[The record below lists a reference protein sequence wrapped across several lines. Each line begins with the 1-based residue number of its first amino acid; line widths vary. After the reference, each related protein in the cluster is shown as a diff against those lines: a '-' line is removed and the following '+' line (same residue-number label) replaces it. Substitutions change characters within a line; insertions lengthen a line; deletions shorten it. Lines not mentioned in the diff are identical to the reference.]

1 MHRWQKFRASAAS
14 IQQPWKGDKQKIH
27 NLRGFRRTAA
37 TGYCA
42 SRPGGNA
49 AFVFG
54 LCPLLRFPASPTSK
68 PLTHGSEQF
77 LGGKLTRTL
86 ASDNR
91 IPEGAPMANESTV
104 SIQQA
109 ERVDHQLVR
118 GIGIPALNA
127 NIISSTIGAG
137 IFVIPATVAKGLGSA
152 APLAFICCAIAM
164 VLFVTCFAIAGS
176 RVSLTGG
183 LYAYVEVAFGRYVG
197 FLTGMLYFL
206 TAIGA
211 VAGVVNVLANSVA
224 LVVPFLG
231 SPMMRIVVMFA
242 VYASL
247 VLINIRGVREGAG
260 AVTVITVAKL
270 LPLLLFVGVGIFFI
284 HPPNLAWSD
293 WPSSKSL
300 GDAVILLIFAFVGI
314 EVALIPSGEVKNPAR
329 TVPRSAYLA
338 LVVTTIIYLMI
349 QLVAQG
355 TLSADLANHP
365 DAPLAESA
373 AKFLGNLGR
382 MILLAGASISA
393 FGFVTSDILSSPRM
407 IFAFGRD
414 GALPQFFAHVH
425 PRYRSPD
432 VAIMTYATLAFAL
445 SVTGTFE
452 QLAVLSN
459 VAVLL
464 MYLLCCAACWFL
476 VQRDVRA
483 DGQPFNFPGMTIV
496 PALAIVAIIWILAH
510 ATVREFA
517 VNGIVLAIASIVY
530 LISVQLRQK
539 S

>member
-1 MHRWQKFRASAAS
+1 VAAEETMS
-14 IQQPWKGDKQKIH
+14 IQ
-27 NLRGFRRTAA
+27 R
-37 TGYCA
+37 
-42 SRPGGNA
+42 
-49 AFVFG
+49 
-54 LCPLLRFPASPTSK
+54 
-68 PLTHGSEQF
+68 
-77 LGGKLTRTL
+77 
-86 ASDNR
+86 
-91 IPEGAPMANESTV
+91 
-104 SIQQA
+104 A
-109 ERVDHQLVR
+109 ERADEKLVR
-118 GIGIPALNA
+118 GIGIPALTA

-137 IFVIPATVAKGLGSA
+137 IFVIPATIATGLGPA

-197 FLTGMLYFL
+197 FLAGMLYFL
-206 TAIGA
+206 TALGA

-231 SPMMRIVVMFA
+231 SPTMRIVVMLA
-242 VYASL
+242 VYGSL
-247 VLINIRGVREGAG
+247 VFINIRGVRKGAG
-260 AVTVITVAKL
+260 AVTVITLAKM
-270 LPLLLFVGVGIFFI
+270 LPLLLFIGVGIFFI
-284 HPPNLAWSD
+284 HAPNLSWSA

-300 GDAVILLIFAFVGI
+300 GDAVVLLMFAFVGI

-338 LVVTTIIYLMI
+338 LVVTTIIYVLI
-349 QLVAQG
+349 QIVAQG
-355 TLSADLANHP
+355 TLGSDLANYK

-373 AKFLGNLGR
+373 ARFLGNFGR
-382 MILLAGASISA
+382 TLLLAGATISA

-407 IFAFGRD
+407 VFAFGRD
-414 GALPQFFAHVH
+414 GVLPAFFAHVH

-432 VAIMTYATLAFAL
+432 VAIITYAVLAFAL
-445 SVTGTFE
+445 SISGTFE

-464 MYLLCCAACWFL
+464 MYFLCCAGCWVL
-476 VQRDVRA
+476 LQRDVRS
-483 DGQPFNFPGMTIV
+483 DGEPFNFAGMKIV
-496 PALAIVAIIWILAH
+496 PALAIIAIIWILSH

-517 VNGIVLAIASIVY
+517 VTGIVLALASVVY
-530 LISVQLRQK
+530 LIRVQFRRK

>member
-1 MHRWQKFRASAAS
+1 
-14 IQQPWKGDKQKIH
+14 
-27 NLRGFRRTAA
+27 
-37 TGYCA
+37 
-42 SRPGGNA
+42 
-49 AFVFG
+49 
-54 LCPLLRFPASPTSK
+54 
-68 PLTHGSEQF
+68 
-77 LGGKLTRTL
+77 
-86 ASDNR
+86 
-91 IPEGAPMANESTV
+91 MADETI

-118 GIGIPALNA
+118 GIGIPALTA
-127 NIISSTIGAG
+127 NIVSSTIGAG
-137 IFVIPATVAKGLGSA
+137 IFVIPATVAAGLGSA
-152 APLAFICCAIAM
+152 APLAFVCCAIAM
-164 VLFVTCFAIAGS
+164 ILFVTCLAIAGS

-197 FLTGMLYFL
+197 FLAGMLYFL
-206 TAIGA
+206 TALGA

-231 SPMMRIVVMFA
+231 SPVMRIIVTLA
-242 VYASL
+242 VYGSL

-260 AVTVITVAKL
+260 AVTVITLAKL
-270 LPLLLFVGVGIFFI
+270 LPLLLFICVGIFFV
-284 HPPNLAWSD
+284 HTPNLAWGG

-329 TVPRSAYLA
+329 TVPRSAFLA

-355 TLSADLANHP
+355 TLGPDLANHP

-373 AKFLGNLGR
+373 AKFLGNFGR
-382 MILLAGASISA
+382 TVLIAGATISA
-393 FGFVTSDILSSPRM
+393 FGFVTSYILSSPRM

-414 GALPQFFAHVH
+414 GALPEFFAHVH

-432 VAIMTYATLAFAL
+432 VAIVSYAILAFAL

-459 VAVLL
+459 VSVLL
-464 MYLLCCAACWFL
+464 MYFLCCAACWFL
-476 VQRDVRA
+476 VSRDVRS
-483 DGQPFNFPGMTIV
+483 DGEPFNFSGMKIV
-496 PALAIVAIIWILAH
+496 PALAIIAIVWILAH

-517 VNGIVLAIASIVY
+517 VTGIVLAIASVIY
-530 LISVQLRQK
+530 LVRVQLRQK

>member
-1 MHRWQKFRASAAS
+1 MPGETAIE
-14 IQQPWKGDKQKIH
+14 IQ
-27 NLRGFRRTAA
+27 R
-37 TGYCA
+37 
-42 SRPGGNA
+42 
-49 AFVFG
+49 
-54 LCPLLRFPASPTSK
+54 
-68 PLTHGSEQF
+68 
-77 LGGKLTRTL
+77 
-86 ASDNR
+86 
-91 IPEGAPMANESTV
+91 
-104 SIQQA
+104 A
-109 ERVDHQLVR
+109 ERTDEKLVR
-118 GIGIPALNA
+118 GIGIPSLTA
-127 NIISSTIGAG
+127 NIVSSTIGAG
-137 IFVIPATVAKGLGSA
+137 IFVIPAAVAKGLGPA
-152 APLAFICCAIAM
+152 APLAFVCCAIAM

-197 FLTGMLYFL
+197 FLAGILYFL
-206 TAIGA
+206 TALGA

-231 SPMMRIVVMFA
+231 SPMMRIVVMLV
-242 VYASL
+242 VYGSL

-270 LPLLLFVGVGIFFI
+270 LPLLLFICAGLFFI
-284 HPPNLAWSD
+284 HPPNLSWSAW
-293 WPSSKSL
+293 PGSKSL

-314 EVALIPSGEVKNPAR
+314 EVALIPSGEVKSPAR

-338 LVVTTIIYLMI
+338 LVVTTIIYVLI
-349 QLVAQG
+349 QVVAQG
-355 TLSADLANHP
+355 TLGSDLANHP

-373 AKFLGNLGR
+373 AKFLGSIGR
-382 MILLAGASISA
+382 TILLAGATISA

-414 GALPQFFAHVH
+414 GALPEFFAHVH

-432 VAIMTYATLAFAL
+432 VAIISYATLAFAL
-445 SVTGTFE
+445 SVSGTFE

-464 MYLLCCAACWFL
+464 MYFLCCAACWFL
-476 VQRDVRA
+476 VSRDVRS
-483 DGQPFNFPGMTIV
+483 DGEPFNFSGMKIV
-496 PALAIVAIIWILAH
+496 PALAIIAIVWILAH

-517 VNGIVLAIASIVY
+517 VTGIVLAIASVIY
-530 LISVQLRQK
+530 LVRVQLRQK